1 MYKLASLGLNVDLEL
16 RKKLNELLDL
26 RHKFEDEK
34 INELNPIKEQEI
46 EESIKAI
53 DEVIGKI
60 RYISLD
66 GLDIL
71 GKKESGK
78 EENAQI

>member
-71 GKKESGK
+71 GKKESSK

>member
-53 DEVIGKI
+53 DEVIGKFVI
-60 RYISLD
+60 YP
-66 GLDIL
+66 
-71 GKKESGK
+71 
-78 EENAQI
+78 